1 MADNFH
7 ILRIGVI
14 GGNKFCHEVLAK
26 ADRHYH
32 VKYVPGQIVAVADPD
47 EQAPGM
53 VLARELGLYTTS
65 DYHDFYK
72 PETGIDQI
80 FIFTPDEDV
89 LQDVLK
95 TRPLHIR
102 FMAYHTIRLFW
113 EMIQFEERRLMTQRD
128 ELETIINGID
138 DNIVVI
144 GLDYK
149 IIHVNR
155 PILDRMSCS
164 EEDLIGRNCHEIFHH
179 FDEPCR
185 PPERPCPLESA
196 LQEKRSVQVIHTLKT
211 MSGEERIID
220 LTIHP
225 LRNLDG
231 EIYRFVEITLDIT
244 ESYRAQEEMT
254 RRLEQAVEER
264 THQLEET
271 YQKLIQQD
279 KMTSLGK
286 LSASVVHELNNPL
299 TGILTFIRLIQ
310 RMILEKD
317 MNKELLDY
325 IVHHLGLMETE
336 TARCS
341 KIVSNLLAFAR
352 QSKIEPEVDDI
363 NRIIEQVLTLNSHY
377 LSLNRIEIIKDFEEE
392 LPNLFCDVDQ
402 IQQVLMNLIFN
413 ATESIPE
420 DHAGELSLSTKYD
433 EEDDMVMIRVADTGP
448 GIPEE
453 NLPHIFE
460 PFFTTKPESKGV
472 GLGLSV
478 IYGIIKEHS
487 GQIEVEKTGPEGTTF
502 LVKFPAYHP
511 ESEFP
516 ARTELRRTGQ

>member
-1 MADNFH
+1 MADNVH

-14 GGNKFCHEVLAK
+14 GGNKFCQEVLAK

-80 FIFTPDEDV
+80 FIFTSDEDV

-113 EMIQFEERRLMTQRD
+113 EMIQFEERRLITQRN

-155 PILDRMSCS
+155 PLLERTFSA
-164 EEDLIGRNCHEIFHH
+164 EEDLIGRNCHEIFHQS
-179 FDEPCR
+179 DEPCR
-185 PPERPCPLESA
+185 PPEHPCPLESA
-196 LQEKRSVQVIHTLKT
+196 LRERRSVQAIHTHKT
-211 MSGEERIID
+211 TNGEERIID

-225 LRNLDG
+225 LKNLDG
-231 EIYRFVEITLDIT
+231 EIYRFVEITRDIT

-317 MNKELLDY
+317 MNKELLEH

-352 QSKIEPEVDDI
+352 QSKIEPEVGDI

-377 LSLNRIEIIKDFEEE
+377 LSLNRIEIIKDFEEG

-433 EEDDMVMIRVADTGP
+433 EEEDMVMIRVADTGP
-448 GIPEE
+448 GIPEA

-502 LVKFPAYHP
+502 LVKFPAHYP

-516 ARTELRRTGQ
+516 GRTELRRTG

>member
-1 MADNFH
+1 MADPHH

-14 GGNKFCHEVLAK
+14 GGNNFCREVLTK
-26 ADRHYH
+26 TDRHYH

-47 EQAPGM
+47 PESPGM
-53 VLARELGLYTTS
+53 VLARELGIYTTS

-80 FIFTPDEDV
+80 FIFTSDEAV

-128 ELETIINGID
+128 ELETIINGIED
-138 DNIVVI
+138 DIVVI

-149 IIHVNR
+149 IIQVNR
-155 PILDRMSCS
+155 PLLERMSCT
-164 EEDLIGRNCHEIFHH
+164 EAELIGQSCHKIFHH
-179 FDEPCR
+179 SDEPCQ
-185 PPERPCPLESA
+185 PPEHPCPLEAA
-196 LQEKRSVQVIHTLKT
+196 LQEKRSIQAIHTHST
-211 MSGEERIID
+211 MNGEDRIID

-225 LRNLDG
+225 LRDLDG
-231 EIYRFVEITLDIT
+231 EIYRFVEITRDIT
-244 ESYRAQEEMT
+244 ERYRAQEEMT
-254 RRLEQAVEER
+254 RRLEKAVEER

-271 YQKLIQQD
+271 YEKLIQQD

-299 TGILTFIRLIQ
+299 TGILTFTRLIQ
-310 RMILEKD
+310 RMIAEKE
-317 MNKELLDY
+317 MNQELLDY
-325 IVHHLGLMETE
+325 IVHHLRLMETE

-352 QSKIEPEVDDI
+352 QSKIEPEVGDI
-363 NRIIEQVLTLNSHY
+363 NSIIEQVLTLNSHY
-377 LSLNRIEIIKDFEEE
+377 LSLNRIEVKENFESG
-392 LPNLFCDVDQ
+392 LPKLFCDVDQ
-402 IQQVLMNLIFN
+402 VQQVLMNLIFN

-420 DHAGELSLSTKYD
+420 DQAGHLSLSTHYD
-433 EEDDMVMIRVADTGP
+433 EKEDMVLIRVADTGP
-448 GIPEE
+448 GIPEA

-460 PFFTTKPESKGV
+460 PFFTTKPETKGV

-478 IYGIIKEHS
+478 IYGIIKEHA
-487 GQIEVEKTGPEGTTF
+487 GQIEVEKTGPKGTTF

-516 ARTELRRTGQ
+516 SRSEVRRTG